1 MCSLPSTIPCQ
12 GLNEKALSL
21 DVVLYQTYP
30 PNMHTNLIFTDIPA
44 SIIAI
49 SKVNFRYFEMIDVN
63 KTNQTNFRP
72 KIANISPKS

>member
-1 MCSLPSTIPCQ
+1 MKECLQTWFTCQTLPSQYAHKFNFC
-12 GLNEKALSL
+12 
-21 DVVLYQTYP
+21 
-30 PNMHTNLIFTDIPA
+30 TDIPA